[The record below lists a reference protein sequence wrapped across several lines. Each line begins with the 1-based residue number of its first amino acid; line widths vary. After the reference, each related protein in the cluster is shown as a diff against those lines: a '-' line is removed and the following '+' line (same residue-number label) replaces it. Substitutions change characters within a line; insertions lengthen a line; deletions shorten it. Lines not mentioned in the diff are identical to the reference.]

1 MTQETEQSFD
11 IFDTTLVRIWAKP
24 IDLFWELGVQ
34 LQQERLTKVSPEIW
48 QDMRVNAESVA
59 RQKSI
64 TGEVTIQNIYEQL
77 APTFGWSLAEIERAI
92 ALEIQLERLSLRP
105 VPEIQ
110 RRIQELHQQQ
120 QAIAYL
126 SDMYLPTEVIK
137 DFLKDHKIWAD
148 GDLLYVSAEIGVGK
162 GSGQLFKHH
171 LRQNSLAI
179 SQLHHSGDN
188 LHSDIHIPK
197 KMGIQVTPFLQ
208 AHLNR
213 YEQQISDNV
222 KLPLQFRS
230 LLAGASRL
238 CRLHCLETEPHRQAI
253 WNTAANVIAPLIF
266 GFVHWVLTEAKRQE
280 IQKLYFMARDGQ
292 ILLKTAQ
299 VICQKWGYDI
309 DCRYFYGSRQAF
321 HFPALQELGETEFNW
336 IFDNPEFLS
345 VRIICKRVNLQPEQ
359 IADTLL
365 SYGLN
370 AENWDKNLTN
380 QEELSLKAVFQEPNI
395 TELILSIA
403 ETHRENALGY
413 FTQEGM
419 GDGVRFATV
428 DIGWSGK
435 SQRSL
440 SKLLA
445 AGGLYPFEGLSG
457 FFFGLFESVQAF
469 PTDRLMPYFLE
480 PNNTTERRLLCDSQ
494 ILELFLAADHGSTVR
509 YEKQGDQYSP
519 ILRSEK
525 NESGISWGVLIQQ
538 RAIIEFA
545 ERLTNSLKPDICR
558 SVYFQQVTE
567 DVLKTFIYNP
577 SKEESEAFGTQS
589 FSQHQSESKF
599 YDLAPAYS
607 FADGFRML
615 FGWQQVHGFAWL
627 PASIHRSDPLTRI
640 PLRYIKRKRY
650 SFTYASFA
658 WCEFLAD
665 NHQQAWTLSTKAIKS
680 WPIILFSRRFIQ
692 MNLSLGK
699 KSLLHSKNY
708 KKLQHIFRTLA

>member
-1 MTQETEQSFD
+1 MQSFD
-11 IFDTTLVRIWAKP
+11 IFDTVLVRIWAKP
-24 IDLFWELGVQ
+24 TDLFWELGFQ
-34 LQQERLTKVSPEIW
+34 LQQDRLINVSPETWKRI
-48 QDMRVNAESVA
+48 RVEAENAA
-59 RQKSI
+59 RQKSL
-64 TGEVTIQNIYEQL
+64 TGEVTLEKIYEQL
-77 APTFGWSLAEIERAI
+77 RQTFNWSSVEVEEATHQ
-92 ALEIQLERLSLRP
+92 EIQLERFSLRP
-105 VPEIQ
+105 IPEIQ
-110 RRIQELHQQQ
+110 QKIGEIHRQQQ
-120 QAIAYL
+120 TIVYL
-126 SDMYLPTEVIK
+126 SDMYLPTETIK
-137 DFLKDHKIWAD
+137 NFLKDHQIWAD

-162 GSGQLFKHH
+162 GSGELFQHH
-171 LRQNSLAI
+171 LRKHSLTF

-188 LHSDIHIPK
+188 LHADINVPK

-213 YEQQISDNV
+213 YEQQISDNE
-222 KLPLQFRS
+222 KLPLRFRS

-238 CRLHCLETEPHRQAI
+238 CRLHCPEKEPHGQAI

-266 GFVHWVLTEAKRQE
+266 GFVHWVLTEAKRQG
-280 IQKLYFMARDGQ
+280 IQRLYFMARDGQ

-321 HFPALQELGETEFNW
+321 HFPAIQELGETEFNW

-359 IADTLL
+359 IADTLS

-370 AENWDKNLTN
+370 AENWDKNLTD
-380 QEELSLKAVFQEPNI
+380 QEEFSLKEVFQEPSI
-395 TELILSIA
+395 TELILSTA
-403 ETHRENALGY
+403 QTHRESALGY
-413 FTQEGM
+413 FTQEGI

-445 AGGLYPFEGLSG
+445 AGDLYPSEGLLG
-457 FFFGLFESVQAF
+457 FFFGLYESVQAF

-494 ILELFLAADHGSTVR
+494 ILELFLSADHGSTVC
-509 YEKQGDQYSP
+509 YEKQGDHYSP
-519 ILRSEK
+519 ALRSEK
-525 NESGISWGVLIQQ
+525 NESGINWGILIQQ

-545 ERLTNSLKPDICR
+545 ECLTDTLKPDMCKAE
-558 SVYFQQVTE
+558 YFHHVTE
-567 DVLKTFIYNP
+567 DILKTFIYDP

-607 FADGFRML
+607 LADGFRMI

-658 WCEFLAD
+658 WCEFSAD

-680 WPIILFSRRFIQ
+680 WPIILFSRRFIR
-692 MNLSLGK
+692 MNLSLGR

>member
-1 MTQETEQSFD
+1 MIQESNQSFD
-11 IFDTTLVRIWAKP
+11 IFDTILVRIWAKP
-24 IDLFWELGVQ
+24 IDLFWELGIQ
-34 LQQERLTKVSPEIW
+34 LQNNRLIQISPEIW
-48 QDMRVNAESVA
+48 QDMRVKAESAA
-59 RQKSI
+59 RQKSK
-64 TGEVTIQNIYEQL
+64 TGEVSLQNIYEQL
-77 APTFGWSLAEIERAI
+77 VPFFNWSPPESEKAI

-105 VPEIQ
+105 VPETR

-120 QAIAYL
+120 QAVAYL
-126 SDMYLPTEVIK
+126 SDMYLPTGSIR
-137 DFLKDHKIWAD
+137 DFLKDHQIWSD
-148 GDLLYVSAEIGVGK
+148 SDFLYVSAEIGVGK

-171 LRQNSLAI
+171 LRQHSLMAP
-179 SQLHHSGDN
+179 QLHHSGDN
-188 LHSDIHIPK
+188 LHADINVPK

-213 YEQQISDNV
+213 YEQQISDNE

-238 CRLHCLETEPHRQAI
+238 CRLDCLEKEPHRQTI
-253 WNTAANVIAPLIF
+253 WNTATSVIAPLIF
-266 GFVHWVLTEAKRQE
+266 GFVHWVLTEAKRQG
-280 IQKLYFMARDGQ
+280 IQRLYFMARDGQ
-292 ILLKTAQ
+292 ILWKTAQ
-299 VICQKWGYDI
+299 VICQKWDYNV

-321 HFPALQELGETEFNW
+321 HFPAIQELGETEFNW
-336 IFDNPEFLS
+336 IFDNPEFVS
-345 VRIICKRVNLQPEQ
+345 VRIICKRVNLKPEQ
-359 IADTLL
+359 IADTLS
-365 SYGLN
+365 SYNLH
-370 AENWDKNLTN
+370 AESWDKNLTP
-380 QEELSLKAVFQEPNI
+380 QEELSLKAVFQEPVI
-395 TELILSIA
+395 VELITSIA
-403 ETHRENALGY
+403 KTHRENALGY

-419 GDGVRFATV
+419 DDEVRFATV

-445 AGGLYPFEGLSG
+445 AGSLYPSEGLAG

-509 YEKQGDQYSP
+509 YEKQGDHYSP
-519 ILRSEK
+519 VLRSEK

-538 RAIIEFA
+538 RAIIKFA
-545 ERLTNSLKPDICR
+545 ERLTDSLKPDICR
-558 SVYFQQVTE
+558 SEYFQQVTE
-567 DVLKTFIYNP
+567 DILKIFIYNP

-627 PASIHRSDPLTRI
+627 PASIHRSAPLTRI

-658 WCEFLAD
+658 WGEFLAD

-680 WPIILFSRRFIQ
+680 WPIILFSRRFIR
-692 MNLSLGK
+692 MNLSLGS
-699 KSLLHSKNY
+699 KSLLYSKNH
-708 KKLQHIFRTLA
+708 KKP